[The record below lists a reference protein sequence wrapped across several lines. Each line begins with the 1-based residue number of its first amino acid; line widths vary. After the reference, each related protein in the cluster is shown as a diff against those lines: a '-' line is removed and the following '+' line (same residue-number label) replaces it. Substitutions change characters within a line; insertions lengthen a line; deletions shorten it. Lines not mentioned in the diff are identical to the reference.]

1 MFIGGDGA
9 RFYAHP
15 IPHAMRSRLTERYE
29 LDTPI
34 VGASLG
40 VLSGPE
46 LAAAVSNA
54 GGMGTLGCIGTPTM
68 NAGHLRAAVKVTRS
82 LTSRPFGV
90 NFLTPLATDELI
102 EVCVELQ
109 VPVVSFHL
117 AIPSSRWIRTL
128 QDTGVAWWQQVG
140 SIDMAQ
146 DALTAGV
153 DALIVQGCEAG
164 GSNVGVSSLF
174 TLLPAV
180 ADLSEEPLLLAAG
193 GIADGR
199 GMAAALALGADG
211 VWVGTRLV
219 ATDEAF
225 ARSDYKRRIVSAV
238 PGETYCRRV
247 RLPHGDVSV
256 RVLPAPPVTGEFAVR
271 PPQDEVILREQLRLP
286 TADADGSLGD
296 LLLLAGESAA
306 LVHDIRPAREVIR
319 RMHTEAL
326 VVLQQRL
333 QPLAVPRRTARTS
346 PPIR

>member
-1 MFIGGDGA
+1 M
-9 RFYAHP
+9 HT
-15 IPHAMRSRLTERYE
+15 RLTERYE

-40 VLSGPE
+40 ALSGPE

-54 GGMGTLGCIGTPTM
+54 GGMGTLGSISTPTM

-102 EVCVELQ
+102 DVCVELE

-117 AIPSSRWIRTL
+117 ALPSAHWTRRL
-128 QDTGVAWWQQVG
+128 QEAGIAWWQQVG
-140 SIDMAQ
+140 SIGMAQ

-153 DALIVQGCEAG
+153 DGLIVQGSEAG
-164 GSNVGVSSLF
+164 GSNGGVSSLF

-180 ADLSEEPLLLAAG
+180 ADLSDEPLLLAAG

-199 GMAAALALGADG
+199 GMVAALALGADG

-225 ARSDYKRRIVSAV
+225 ARSDYKRRILSAA
-238 PGETYCRRV
+238 PGDTYCRRV
-247 RLPHGDVSV
+247 RLPHADVAV
-256 RVLPAPPVTGEFAVR
+256 RVLPAPPVTGEFAIR
-271 PPQDEVILREQLRLP
+271 PPADDVILREQLRLP
-286 TADADGSLGD
+286 TADADGSLSD

-319 RMHTEAL
+319 RMHPEAL
-326 VVLQQRL
+326 VVLHQRL
-333 QPLAVPRRTARTS
+333 QPLAVPRFPRRSARTS
-346 PPIR
+346 PSK

>member
-1 MFIGGDGA
+1 
-9 RFYAHP
+9 
-15 IPHAMRSRLTERYE
+15 MRTRLTARYE
-29 LDTPI
+29 LETPI

-54 GGMGTLGCIGTPTM
+54 GGMGTLGSISTPTM
-68 NAGHLRAAVKVTRS
+68 NAGHLRASVKVTRS

-102 EVCVELQ
+102 EVCAELQ

-117 AIPSSRWIRTL
+117 AIPSTQWIRKL
-128 QDTGVAWWQQVG
+128 QDAGIAWWQQVG

-146 DALTAGV
+146 DALSAGV
-153 DALIVQGCEAG
+153 DGLIVQGSEAG

-180 ADLSEEPLLLAAG
+180 ADLSDESILLAAG

-211 VWVGTRLV
+211 VWIGTRLV

-225 ARSDYKRRIVSAV
+225 ARSDYKRRILSAA
-238 PGETYCRRV
+238 PGDTYCRRV
-247 RLPHGDVSV
+247 RLPHADVSV
-256 RVLPAPPVTGEFAVR
+256 RVLTAPPVTGEFAIR
-271 PPQDEVILREQLRLP
+271 PLPDEVILREQLRLP
-286 TADADGSLGD
+286 TADADGPLAE

-306 LVHDIRPAREVIR
+306 LIHDIRPAREVIR
-319 RMHTEAL
+319 RMHNEAL
-326 VVLQQRL
+326 VTLRQRL
-333 QPLAVPRRTARTS
+333 QPLAGPRTPRRTARTS
-346 PPIR
+346 PSK